1 MHARRA
7 RPDSSLFTAVDP
19 SLAMISQKPTRSPP
33 AWPRK
38 PRRQKNVRLFENLCA
53 SCTADKP
60 RLRVPIL
67 AHRLRSRGLPLPS
80 NGGTIRSVVSLSPS
94 LRGAPRGSPSARP
107 SESRESPEKPHE
119 VPGSDLRLF
128 AVGLF
133 LRCSGGEQKVI
144 ATHAERAEGLAPALA
159 AQQRSLASAGPL
171 RRAILRN
178 GRTKKR
184 KTNRATRLT
193 RKARFGPTKS
203 YWTHKKI
210 TTEPRATSGNRSPTK
225 KATKRRAPTRSW
237 AHTMTG
243 PDPRGSHHTGTLQPQ
258 KCVDAGASAA
268 LASKIPSAEKKASPR
283 GNRSLLF
290 RQKNVQLF
298 PKWDLENKETCNL

>member
-19 SLAMISQKPTRSPP
+19 SLAMISHKPTWAPP

-178 GRTKKR
+178 GRTKK
-184 KTNRATRLT
+184 
-193 RKARFGPTKS
+193 
-203 YWTHKKI
+203 KK
-210 TTEPRATSGNRSPTK
+210 
-225 KATKRRAPTRSW
+225 
-237 AHTMTG
+237 
-243 PDPRGSHHTGTLQPQ
+243 D
-258 KCVDAGASAA
+258 
-268 LASKIPSAEKKASPR
+268 
-283 GNRSLLF
+283 
-290 RQKNVQLF
+290 
-298 PKWDLENKETCNL
+298 

>member
-1 MHARRA
+1 MLDFSKISAQVA
-7 RPDSSLFTAVDP
+7 QPTSLVSVSPSLPIVSVLEGYP
-19 SLAMISQKPTRSPP
+19 SLATAAQSDPLCLSP
-33 AWPRK
+33 
-38 PRRQKNVRLFENLCA
+38 
-53 SCTADKP
+53 
-60 RLRVPIL
+60 
-67 AHRLRSRGLPLPS
+67 
-80 NGGTIRSVVSLSPS
+80 PS

-243 PDPRGSHHTGTLQPQ
+243 PDPRGYPSHGDP
-258 KCVDAGASAA
+258 A
-268 LASKIPSAEKKASPR
+268 ASKMRRCGGKRGPR
-283 GNRSLLF
+283 VEDSF
-290 RQKNVQLF
+290 R
-298 PKWDLENKETCNL
+298 